1 MATMDS
7 VTVDAAVAAMEMA
20 RLGDGGVNLTEHG
33 RALLEQVVN
42 EAMGAMAEA
51 AAGDAG
57 TSRNGY
63 RDRRLNAVLGTLDLR
78 IPKPSSGPARSS
90 PRT

>member
-1 MATMDS
+1 
-7 VTVDAAVAAMEMA
+7 MEMA
-20 RLGDGGVNLTEHG
+20 RLGDGSVNLTEHG

-57 TSRNGY
+57 TSTSRNGY